1 MRACNLQYNIH
12 EKEMSI
18 IFKHW
23 IKVVKNI
30 GICSLQQNSA
40 FFGDTG
46 NLSISKYPG
55 SDASY
60 DSTTIMLILEVR
72 IGETKPIFPFLS
84 LDFLYFCHLFGL
96 REKSIN
102 KYVFFAM

>member
-1 MRACNLQYNIH
+1 
-12 EKEMSI
+12 MSI

-23 IKVVKNI
+23 IKVVKNT

-40 FFGDTG
+40 FFGD
-46 NLSISKYPG
+46 NLSIGKYHG

-60 DSTTIMLILEVR
+60 DSTTIMFILQVR